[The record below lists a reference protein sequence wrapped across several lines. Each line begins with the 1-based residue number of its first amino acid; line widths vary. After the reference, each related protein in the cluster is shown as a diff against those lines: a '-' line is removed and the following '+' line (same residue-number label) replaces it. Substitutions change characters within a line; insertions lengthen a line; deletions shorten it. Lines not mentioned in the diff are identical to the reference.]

1 MIFSLHIFVSIMID
15 LNFYRQVS
23 DCKKGKKDEISDMAK
38 TILSQR
44 TARTRKRMQKMID
57 ENTAKC
63 DLYSN
68 NGILEYMDEYEDYF
82 Y

>member
-1 MIFSLHIFVSIMID
+1 MID
-15 LNFYRQVS
+15 IKFYRQVS
-23 DCKKGKKDEISDMAK
+23 DCKKAKNDDFSHTKK

-44 TARTRKRMQKMID
+44 SRNSNKECRDLID
-57 ENTAKC
+57 KNKEKYNEYN
-63 DLYSN
+63 D

>member
-1 MIFSLHIFVSIMID
+1 MID
-15 LNFYRQVS
+15 IKFYRQVS
-23 DCKKGKKDEISDMAK
+23 NCKKAKKDEISDMAK

-44 TARTRKRMQKMID
+44 TARTRKRMQNLVD

-63 DLYSN
+63 DLYSG

-82 Y
+82 N